1 MTRQFNPSARLLL
14 VLAMLGWAAPVLGQ
28 GQPPTQPTPQPAAKT
43 AQAPAAKPS
52 GPPAARKAKARK
64 RRAMKPA
71 VKRARKPVEA
81 PSPAVAAA
89 VPEAMRRD
97 PFRPLVSEGKPGVAQ
112 TNLPPGKAG
121 LVISSLRVEG
131 SVRAPSGMIA
141 VVANPQERVYF
152 LRERDQ
158 LYDGIVEKITLDE
171 VYFREN
177 TRDAFGRPLER
188 AVVKRIYSGA
198 DEQSGELR

>member
-1 MTRQFNPSARLLL
+1 MTRQFNPLTRLLL
-14 VLAMLGWAAPVLGQ
+14 ALSLLGWAAPVLGQ
-28 GQPPTQPTPQPAAKT
+28 GQPPTPPTSQPATKA

-52 GPPAARKAKARK
+52 GPPAARKGRAPK
-64 RRAMKPA
+64 RRARKPA
-71 VKRARKPVEA
+71 VKPAKKPVEA
-81 PSPAVAAA
+81 PSPAAAAA
-89 VPEAMRRD
+89 VPAALRRD

-112 TNLPPGKAG
+112 NLPPGKAG

-152 LRERDQ
+152 LHEGDQ

-177 TRDAFGRPLER
+177 TRDAFGRPLGR
-188 AVVKRIYSGA
+188 TVVKRIYSGA
-198 DEQSGELR
+198 EEQSGELR